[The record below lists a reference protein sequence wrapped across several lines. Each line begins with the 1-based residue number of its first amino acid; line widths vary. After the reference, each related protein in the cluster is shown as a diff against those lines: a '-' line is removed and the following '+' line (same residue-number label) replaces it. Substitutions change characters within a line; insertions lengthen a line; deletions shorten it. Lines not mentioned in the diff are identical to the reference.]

1 METKKL
7 GNSDV
12 NVSILAFGAWA
23 IGGWQWGGSDTKE
36 AIRAIETAVDNGMTS
51 IDTAPVYGFGLSE
64 EIVGKA
70 IKGKRHN
77 VQILTKFGMVWD
89 EKKGEYFFPSKD
101 NSGKNVDIYRYSG
114 KERILSDCDL
124 SLRRLGTD
132 YIDLYQAHWPDSTTP
147 VSETMEALQILH
159 RQGKIR
165 AAGVSNYSPELMAE
179 AQRSFPIVSNQV
191 AYSMVNRDIEK
202 EIVPYCI
209 KHNIGILAYS
219 PLQRGLLAGKIK
231 SGHEFGKGDSRPG
244 TIYYKEPNLTRILR
258 FVDELKKL
266 AEERKV
272 MLSQLVLNWTMLQ
285 PGMTCVLSGARNDVQ
300 VLENIKAATFRL
312 SNDEISRIN
321 SLLSQLKIETNI

>member
-1 METKKL
+1 
-7 GNSDV
+7 
-12 NVSILAFGAWA
+12 
-23 IGGWQWGGSDTKE
+23 
-36 AIRAIETAVDNGMTS
+36 
-51 IDTAPVYGFGLSE
+51 
-64 EIVGKA
+64 
-70 IKGKRHN
+70 
-77 VQILTKFGMVWD
+77 
-89 EKKGEYFFPSKD
+89 
-101 NSGKNVDIYRYSG
+101 
-114 KERILSDCDL
+114 
-124 SLRRLGTD
+124 
-132 YIDLYQAHWPDSTTP
+132 
-147 VSETMEALQILH
+147 MEALQILH